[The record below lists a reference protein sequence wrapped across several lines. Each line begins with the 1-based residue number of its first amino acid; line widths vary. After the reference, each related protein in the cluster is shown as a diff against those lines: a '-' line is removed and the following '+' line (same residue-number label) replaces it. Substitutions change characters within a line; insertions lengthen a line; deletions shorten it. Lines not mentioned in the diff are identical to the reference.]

1 MDGNVLSEEPEPSES
16 ISLSKIFE
24 DACPYYMSIGMTPE
38 QYWCGEPA
46 LAVWYRESFR
56 IKKERRNWEMWLQGM
71 YIYDAI
77 CDASP
82 ILRPFANKKGTR
94 AVPYPSEPYDL
105 GLAKSPEEKR
115 EKQNSEDKKVMDE
128 ARMRMEN
135 LMVSM
140 ANKLKGKGGNTN
152 G

>member
-1 MDGNVLSEEPEPSES
+1 
-16 ISLSKIFE
+16 
-24 DACPYYMSIGMTPE
+24 
-38 QYWCGEPA
+38 
-46 LAVWYRESFR
+46 
-56 IKKERRNWEMWLQGM
+56 MWLQGM

-82 ILRPFANKKGTR
+82 ILRPFVKKGTR
-94 AVPYPSEPYDL
+94 PVPYPSEPYDL
-105 GLAKSPEEKR
+105 GLTKSPEEKR

>member
-1 MDGNVLSEEPEPSES
+1 
-16 ISLSKIFE
+16 
-24 DACPYYMSIGMTPE
+24 
-38 QYWCGEPA
+38 
-46 LAVWYRESFR
+46 
-56 IKKERRNWEMWLQGM
+56 MWLQGM

-82 ILRPFANKKGTR
+82 ILRPFAKKGTR